1 MPALV
6 KMRVNRALR
15 HGRQAAIMPTCSS
28 TKDHTEVSNP
38 TLSSLLPA
46 YGLST
51 MEYIF
56 MIEAADA
63 KRPKLRRKP
72 IMIRSFTDRLRR
84 KTM

>member
-1 MPALV
+1 
-6 KMRVNRALR
+6 
-15 HGRQAAIMPTCSS
+15 
-28 TKDHTEVSNP
+28 
-38 TLSSLLPA
+38 
-46 YGLST
+46 